1 MHCLKTPSVYRGDNP
16 RQRSSPHCGDGKQA
30 MCFAWPVGHSYSKKT
45 AMVLYAQNPIGFAV
59 GLGHTTCFMIK
70 RVDVEG

>member
-1 MHCLKTPSVYRGDNP
+1 LKTPSVYR
-16 RQRSSPHCGDGKQA
+16 GDGKQA

-59 GLGHTTCFMIK
+59 GLGHTTCFIIRLK
-70 RVDVEG
+70 TRVEFSHISVRLK